1 MTEFPGQNAPS
12 FNDFLQK
19 PPIAA
24 ICPRLPSPAWLPQPL
39 NPICESAAFTLKIP
53 TRPAFLQIQCL
64 NLPPKSGFLIFLLKM
79 KHQSFSHAKEREQ
92 DQYKIYGV

>member
-1 MTEFPGQNAPS
+1 MPEFPAQNAPS

-19 PPIAA
+19 PIVAA
-24 ICPRLPSPAWLPQPL
+24 ICRGFHKLPGGL
-39 NPICESAAFTLKIP
+39 NPVCPICESAAFTLKIHS
-53 TRPAFLQIQCL
+53 RPAFLQIQCL

-79 KHQSFSHAKEREQ
+79 KHQSFSHAKERER